1 MTADPGGPFF
11 IQIISELLAEAQMP
25 VDASTGPRG
34 VKLPQVHAL
43 NCLKDAFANSRLGS
57 CSEPYLAETLEI
69 SVKCLGS
76 DM

>member
-1 MTADPGGPFF
+1 M
-11 IQIISELLAEAQMP
+11 LAEAQLP
-25 VDASTGPRG
+25 LDTYSGEQ

-43 NCLKDAFANSRLGS
+43 NCLKDVFANSRLGP
-57 CSEPYLAETLEI
+57 CSEQYLAETLEL